1 MKERSAFQQA
11 EAISNAIIDELRA
24 TGSPSLDADQFKRL
38 LSAFRL
44 LAEGLADILD
54 IIYTPET
61 PLSALMQSIHAMT
74 PLPASTRVMLKGS
87 YDITHKEIR
96 LRYPQRWNDTWS
108 RRYREFLLYV
118 SRFIPGKDGA
128 TMSNLWFLFQN
139 NSHSRVARA
148 LHGTGA
154 KELPALKGLESAA
167 RYILDIREQHRAEQD
182 KGKAP

>member
-1 MKERSAFQQA
+1 MSAMKERSAFQQA

-74 PLPASTRVMLKGS
+74 PLPASTPS
-87 YDITHKEIR
+87 C
-96 LRYPQRWNDTWS
+96 
-108 RRYREFLLYV
+108 
-118 SRFIPGKDGA
+118 
-128 TMSNLWFLFQN
+128 
-139 NSHSRVARA
+139 
-148 LHGTGA
+148 
-154 KELPALKGLESAA
+154 
-167 RYILDIREQHRAEQD
+167 
-182 KGKAP
+182 